1 VLKNVRILDVFTGEI
16 LEPNDLAIADGLIVG
31 WGDYKGREKVDLE
44 GRIVVPGLIDGHV
57 HLESSMVTP
66 DQFARAVVPRGTAAV
81 VADPHEIAN
90 VCGNEGLEYIL
101 QATENLPLR
110 VYISVPSC
118 VPATDMEDNG
128 ATLDSRDIARWIPH
142 SRVVG
147 LGEVMDVPAVLRGDS
162 DMLAKLEIT
171 RNAGKVIDGHA
182 PGLTGKGLMRYRAF
196 GVGSDHECTLA
207 AEAREKLQIG
217 LRVMLREG
225 TAARNLLD
233 LLPAVSPENL
243 RYWMLVTD
251 DRHPGDLLE
260 EGHLDHLVRLA
271 VKSGFDAVSAIRMA
285 TINTAEYFGL
295 KRIGAIAPGYRADLV
310 VLDDLNSFSVARVY
324 CNGKLAAKEG
334 KPLFE
339 VQTPSLE
346 AVFNTCN
353 VAPLKEKD
361 FRIFAAGDEARVIEL
376 VPGQIITR
384 KVIRKVKRING
395 EFVASPEQD
404 IAKLAVIERHCATGK
419 IGRGLVQGFGLKR
432 GALASTVAHDA
443 HNLVVLGMDS
453 RDMLV
458 AAKVVVEMAGGL
470 ALALDGKLLGTLP
483 LEIAGLM
490 STLSL
495 EEVRSRLFD
504 LEARARE
511 LGVRECFDPFLT
523 MAFLSLAVISELKV
537 TNRGLIDVSA
547 GEIVPVS
554 L

>member
-16 LEPNDLAIADGLIVG
+16 LAPSNLAIADSLIVG
-31 WGDYKGREKVDLE
+31 WGDYEGREEVDLE

-66 DQFARAVVPRGTAAV
+66 GQFARAVVPRGTTAV

-90 VCGNEGLEYIL
+90 VCGNKGLEYIL
-101 QATENLPLR
+101 QVTENLPLK

-118 VPATDMEDNG
+118 VPATSMEDNG
-128 ATLDSRDIARWIPH
+128 ATIDSRDVARWILHP
-142 SRVVG
+142 RIVG
-147 LGEVMDVPAVLRGDS
+147 LGEVMNVPAVLRGDS

-182 PGLTGKGLMRYRAF
+182 PGLAGKGLMHYRTF
-196 GVGSDHECTLA
+196 GVGSDHECTSA
-207 AEAREKLQIG
+207 TEAREKLQIG
-217 LRVMLREG
+217 FRLMLREG
-225 TAARNLLD
+225 TAAKNLLD
-233 LLPAVSPENL
+233 LLPTVSPENL
-243 RYWMLVTD
+243 RYCMLVTD

-285 TINTAEYFGL
+285 TINTAEYFSL
-295 KRIGAIAPGYRADLV
+295 KGIGAIAPGYRADIV
-310 VLDDLNSFSVARVY
+310 VLDDLNNFSVARVY
-324 CNGKLAAKEG
+324 CNGRLAAKEG

-339 VQTPSLE
+339 VQAPSSK

-353 VAPLKEKD
+353 VVPLKEKD
-361 FRIFAAGDEARVIEL
+361 FRITTAGDEARVIEL

-384 KVIRKVKRING
+384 KVIRKVKNING

-404 IAKLAVIERHCATGK
+404 IAKLVVIERHHATGK
-419 IGRGLVQGFGLKR
+419 VGRGLVQGFGLKR
-432 GALASTVAHDA
+432 GALASTIAHDA
-443 HNLVVLGMDS
+443 HNLVVLGMNS

-458 AAKVVVEMAGGL
+458 AAKAVVEMGGGL
-470 ALALDGKLLGTLP
+470 ALALDGKLLGALP

-495 EEVRSRLFD
+495 EEVSSRLSD
-504 LEARARE
+504 LETKARE
-511 LGVRECFDPFLT
+511 LGVRECFNPFLT
-523 MAFLSLAVISELKV
+523 MAFLSLAVIPEIKV
-537 TNRGLIDVSA
+537 TNRGLIDVSV